1 MLRAGR
7 SEVRIPAGT
16 RSFSLLY
23 KVQTECRVHPAAW
36 SVGNGVL
43 SWELNGCDV
52 KLNIEVKKE
61 WSYPTTLPIR
71 LRDVNTSNS
80 TFFTFKDYLGL
91 ILK

>member
-7 SEVRIPAGT
+7 SEVRIPADT
-16 RSFSLLY
+16 RRFSLLY
-23 KVQTECRVHPAAW
+23 KVQTEFRAYPAAW
-36 SVGNGVL
+36 LVGNGVL
-43 SWELNGCDV
+43 SWGQSGCDV
-52 KLNIEVKKE
+52 KLIIEVKKE